1 MAYTLV
7 IEDTEYKLPLDYTVK
22 QWVDMSTAAANPD
35 FMISVGMNMPITEV
49 DKLPESTKVM
59 TLALLNAVLKPT
71 WVGLTKKIDGG
82 KLLSLDNITLGD
94 FIDLEVYIERYKKHF
109 PDIVGKLYGVDNPEE
124 CLISQVQPAVEYY
137 LKWRMLLYKQY
148 SNLFGMTD
156 VNDEADE
163 IQQRNRPNPAHVWF
177 DIVMVLADDKFLNM
191 DDVLNKPLIQALNWL
206 AWNKD
211 KKKKEAELLR
221 KQNRR

>member
-22 QWVDMSTAAANPD
+22 QWVNMSTAAVNPD
-35 FMISVGMNMPITEV
+35 FMISIGMGMPI
-49 DKLPESTKVM
+49 DKVNMLPEKTKVM
-59 TLALLNAVLKPT
+59 TLALLNAVLKPA
-71 WVGLTKKIDGG
+71 WRGLTKEIDNG
-82 KLLSLDNITLGD
+82 KLIDLENITLGD
-94 FIDLEVYIERYKKHF
+94 FIDLEVYIENYKKHF
-109 PDIVGKLYGVDNPEE
+109 PEIIGKLYGVDNPNE

-148 SNLFGMTD
+148 SNLFD
-156 VNDEADE
+156 LDHVNDEDDE
-163 IQQRNRPNPAHVWF
+163 VQQRNRPNPAHVWF

-191 DDVLNKPLIQALNWL
+191 DAVLNQPLIQSLNWL

-211 KKKKEAELLR
+211 KKRKELELVKK
-221 KQNRR
+221 QQRR

>member
-22 QWVDMSTAAANPD
+22 QWVNMSTAAVNPD
-35 FMISVGMNMPITEV
+35 FMISIGMNMPIDEV
-49 DKLPESTKVM
+49 GKLPEKTKVM
-59 TLALLNAVLKPT
+59 TLALLNAVLKPQ
-71 WVGLTKKIDGG
+71 WRGLTRKIDNGE
-82 KLLSLDNITLGD
+82 LIDLENITLGD
-94 FIDLEVYIERYKKHF
+94 FIDLEVYIENYKKHF
-109 PDIVGKLYGVDNPEE
+109 PEIIGKLYGVDKPEE

-148 SNLFGMTD
+148 SNLFNLD
-156 VNDEADE
+156 HIDLEADE
-163 IQQRNRPNPAHVWF
+163 NKQRNNVNPAHAWF

-191 DDVLNKPLIQALNWL
+191 DAVLNQPLIQSLNWL

-211 KKKKEAELLR
+211 KKRKEVELAKK
-221 KQNRR
+221 QQRR